1 MKRLLALCL
10 LLALLLCA
18 CSAAGQPTQATQQPT
33 EETAAAPTETAAAP
47 KTFGL
52 SYLPEHGFNPYTCT
66 ATVNRAAFSLLY
78 ESLFVVSSHF
88 RAEPVLCESF
98 TASEDGKTYRYTLVS
113 GVSFSDGTP
122 LTAQDAAASL
132 RAAQQSALYS
142 GRLAQML
149 SVTADDDRTLPV
161 TLGTA

>member
-1 MKRLLALCL
+1 MR
-10 LLALLLCA
+10 A
-18 CSAAGQPTQATQQPT
+18 CSS
-33 EETAAAPTETAAAP
+33 
-47 KTFGL
+47 F
-52 SYLPEHGFNPYTCT
+52 
-66 ATVNRAAFSLLY
+66 R
-78 ESLFVVSSHF
+78 HF

-142 GRLAQML
+142 GRLAHML
-149 SVTADDDRTLPV
+149 SVTADDDRTLTV
-161 TLGTA
+161 TLDTAYENFSLMLDVPIVSAATVQSSTPLGTSLTVTNSWKNSPGYFSLSFVLSHSSCAK

>member
-1 MKRLLALCL
+1 MRLLCGR
-10 LLALLLCA
+10 
-18 CSAAGQPTQATQQPT
+18 SAHAGHAAADG
-33 EETAAAPTETAAAP
+33 ETAAALTETAAAP

-88 RAEPVLCESF
+88 RAEPLLCESF

-142 GRLAQML
+142 GRLAHML
-149 SVTADDDRTLPV
+149 SVTADDDRTLTV
-161 TLGTA
+161 TLDTAYENFS